1 MATIQSEKPAQQ
13 SDNVQPSAVI
23 TTQKA
28 NKTHQ
33 SCREKVKGMANKMF
47 HHNDQHGNLQA
58 ASNGQGHH
66 QSANQACQTPSAER
80 KKKETNCMPNIRAR
94 MKIIKKKKN
103 NEAKT
108 GDTSSNSSSSDEGDQ
123 GQGARKKN

>member
-1 MATIQSEKPAQQ
+1 MASVQSQNPAQQ
-13 SDNVQPSAVI
+13 SDNVQPSAVS
-23 TTQKA
+23 TQKA

-47 HHNDQHGNLQA
+47 HHDQAQ
-58 ASNGQGHH
+58 QGH
-66 QSANQACQTPSAER
+66 QSANQACQTACAER
-80 KKKETNCMPNIRAR
+80 KKKETNCMPKIRAR

-103 NEAKT
+103 NEGKT
-108 GDTSSNSSSSDEGDQ
+108 GDTSSSSSDEGDQ